1 MIAFQIWIY
10 FNLNILNDLYSMFW
24 HYLLSLNAF
33 WSNNLICILSE
44 QIPDIV
50 VFVLVSLQT
59 SDDFLEVLGIVIDN
73 LELLLGICVPLFEVV
88 IVFWFIFLI
97 DLHGMP
103 QDGFLATLVVLSVET
118 LLFDVINGHQNLS
131 EFGHPTQLLGLYLLG
146 LRTQLNMLDLDLVKK
161 LVVFGNVVVQ
171 L

>member
-1 MIAFQIWIY
+1 
-10 FNLNILNDLYSMFW
+10 MFW
-24 HYLLSLNAF
+24 YYLLSLNAF

-44 QIPDIV
+44 HIPDIV
-50 VFVLVSLQT
+50 VFVLISLQT
-59 SDDFLEVLGIVIDN
+59 SYDFLEVLGIVIDN

-88 IVFWFIFLI
+88 VVFWFIFLI
-97 DLHGMP
+97 HLHGMP

-131 EFGHPTQLLGLYLLG
+131 EFRHPTQLLGLYLLG

-161 LVVFGNVVVQ
+161 LVIFGNVVVQ